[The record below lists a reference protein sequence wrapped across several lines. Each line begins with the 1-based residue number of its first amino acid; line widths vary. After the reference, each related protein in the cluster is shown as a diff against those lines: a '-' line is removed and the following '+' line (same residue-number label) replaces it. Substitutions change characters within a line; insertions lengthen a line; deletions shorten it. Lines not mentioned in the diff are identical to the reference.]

1 MPDMPSLFR
10 VYMDLDRRRKSDG
23 LSPHEMTRWAELQ
36 RELNRRFQPELENQH
51 ADKRESVRVP
61 LALKVDFESYGE
73 IRECLMT
80 NMSLGGVFIATTS
93 PLPIGTPFL
102 VRLRIEESG
111 EYLELR
117 GEVASQDVSADL
129 SREQRGMGIRFV
141 NLNDEQRK
149 QVNDLYEHAMKKAIE
164 GD

>member
-1 MPDMPSLFR
+1 
-10 VYMDLDRRRKSDG
+10 
-23 LSPHEMTRWAELQ
+23 
-36 RELNRRFQPELENQH
+36 
-51 ADKRESVRVP
+51 
-61 LALKVDFESYGE
+61 
-73 IRECLMT
+73 
-80 NMSLGGVFIATTS
+80 
-93 PLPIGTPFL
+93 

-149 QVNDLYEHAMKKAIE
+149 QVSDLYEHAMKKAIE

>member
-1 MPDMPSLFR
+1 VD
-10 VYMDLDRRRKSDG
+10 KK
-23 LSPHEMTRWAELQ
+23 HAEQ
-36 RELNRRFQPELENQH
+36 RQ
-51 ADKRESVRVP
+51 SVRVP
-61 LALKVDFESYGE
+61 LALKVDFESYGK
-73 IRECLMT
+73 IGECLMT
-80 NMSLGGVFIATTS
+80 NMSLGGVFIATAS

-111 EYLELR
+111 ECLELS

-141 NLNDEQRK
+141 NLSEEQRK
-149 QVNDLYEHAMKKAIE
+149 RVSDLYEQAMHKALK